1 VPEEKLAEGVKAAEA
16 KATPQP
22 KKPDAHLRPL
32 REEKL
37 KALLISLQQN
47 ESLLS
52 ALLVAAGALFLL
64 LAFRFYPAYI
74 LPLLILGIFA
84 IAYRS
89 PPFGTIASMLLAFPA
104 VLHQSPVFA
113 WFFLLIVTITLF
125 EAFTY
130 WYIISFLE
138 IVVLAPFAPEPA
150 RFLGGIIIPLLTL
163 ASLMLG
169 SRKSMLMAFPC
180 TFLIL
185 LLSALWQTPNGAF
198 MPLRGPGGVYAS
210 APYLQASQPEAGLL
224 EIAPSIASGFSAL
237 FSGDTVREMNEGI
250 GLILGATAY
259 LLFSDSGLIQVLA
272 WGLIVYA
279 VGLIPGVIRH
289 RYEQTIASLAFLLL
303 PPAYYIAAL
312 ISEAPFDPL
321 IILFIGLNT
330 SILFTLDRFGIYVAG
345 EERVRTEER
354 TAKFGKFGIQDLSL
368 SADVKGL
375 SDIGGYEDVKKE
387 LHEAIV
393 WPLKRKELAVAYGI
407 RPPTGVLLFGPPGT
421 GKTMLMRGLAK
432 ELGFGVYYVKCSD
445 LLSQWYG
452 ESERN
457 LTELFRIARAQA
469 PCILFFDEID
479 SIGKKREL
487 FSADD
492 VAPRLLSLFL
502 AEMDGFKTVKN
513 VIIVGATN
521 VPNLLDPALLRPGRF
536 DKVIYMHLPDKAA
549 REEIFKVHARRMPL
563 APDVDFKRLAEIT
576 ERYSGA
582 DIANICGEAARRA
595 AEEAVAAKAVV
606 PVSMRHFAQVI
617 ESIKPSVSLE
627 ALESFESFKLD
638 FERRVG
644 RAPEEE
650 KEEVVTWKDVVGLDD
665 VRRALIEAI
674 EIPLL
679 HEDLMRE
686 YKIKPSKGLLLFG
699 PPGCGK
705 TLIVKAASNELKATF
720 LTISG
725 ASLLKR
731 GYEGAV
737 GIIKETFNRARERAP
752 AIIFIDEIEAVAPS
766 RELYTSKVV
775 EDIVTQMLTE
785 LDGVKAL
792 KNVVL
797 IGATNKPKMIDGA
810 LLRPGRFDKIMFVP
824 PPDKEGRKALFAN
837 NLEGVPLAEDVDLE
851 ELARRTEGFT
861 GADIASLCQE
871 AKMTL
876 VRARIKGEG
885 EVKLSQPVL
894 LGIIKGRRPSIT
906 VEMLKEYLAFLK
918 EYGERR

>member
-1 VPEEKLAEGVKAAEA
+1 MPEEKLAEGIRAAEGRA
-16 KATPQP
+16 KPQP
-22 KKPDAHLRPL
+22 KPEPRPRSL

-37 KALLISLQQN
+37 KALLVSLQQN
-47 ESLLS
+47 ESLLA

-64 LAFRFYPAYI
+64 LAFAFYPLYLI
-74 LPLLILGIFA
+74 PLLVLAVFA

-89 PPFGTIASMLLAFPA
+89 PPFGTIAGVLLAFPA
-104 VLHQSPVFA
+104 VMHQSPVFA
-113 WFFLLIVTITLF
+113 WFFLLIITITLF
-125 EAFTY
+125 EAFAY

-138 IVVLAPFAPEPA
+138 IIVLAPFAPEPV
-150 RFLGGIIIPLLTL
+150 RTVGGLIIPLLTL
-163 ASLMLG
+163 AALMLG
-169 SRKSMLMAFPC
+169 SRRSTLMALPC
-180 TFLIL
+180 VFLIL

-198 MPLRGPGGVYAS
+198 MPLKGPAGVYAS
-210 APYLQASQPEAGLL
+210 APYLQLGAAEVGLL
-224 EIAPSIASGFSAL
+224 ELIPTAMADFATM
-237 FSGDTVREMNEGI
+237 FSGETVRNMNEGI
-250 GLILGATAY
+250 GLIIGATLQ
-259 LLFSDSGLIQVLA
+259 LLFADSGLIQILA
-272 WGLIVYA
+272 WTLIVYA
-279 VGLIPGVIRH
+279 VGFVPGAIRH
-289 RYEQTIASLAFLLL
+289 RYEQGIASAVFVLIIPVYYLAT
-303 PPAYYIAAL
+303 L
-312 ISEAPFDPL
+312 ISETAFNPL
-321 IILFIGLNT
+321 IFLFVGMNT
-330 SILFTLDRFGIYVAG
+330 ALLFLLDHLGIYIAG

-354 TAKFGKFGIQDLSL
+354 MAKFGKFGIQDLSL
-368 SADVKGL
+368 STGVSGL
-375 SDIGGYEDVKKE
+375 ADIGGYEDVKKE
-387 LHEAIV
+387 LYEAIV
-393 WPLKRKELAVAYGI
+393 WPLRQKELTMAYGI

-421 GKTMLMRGLAK
+421 GKTLLMRALAK

-457 LTELFRIARAQA
+457 LTELFKIARAQA

-513 VIIVGATN
+513 VIIVGTTN
-521 VPNLLDPALLRPGRF
+521 VPHLLDPALLRPGRF
-536 DKVIYMHLPDKAA
+536 DKIIYIPLPDRAA
-549 REEIFKVHARRMPL
+549 REQIFRIHTKNMPL
-563 APDVDFKRLAEIT
+563 APDVDFARLAEIT

-582 DIANICGEAARRA
+582 DIANICAEAARKA

-606 PVSMRHFAQVI
+606 PVAMRHFAQVL
-617 ESIKPSVSLE
+617 ERIKPSVSLE
-627 ALESFESFKLD
+627 ALENFESFKLD
-638 FERRVG
+638 FERRAG
-644 RAPEEE
+644 RAPEEK
-650 KEEVVTWKDVVGLDD
+650 KEEIVTWKDVVGLDD

-674 EIPLL
+674 EIPLM
-679 HEDLMRE
+679 HEDLMKE

-725 ASLLKR
+725 ALLLKR

-737 GIIKETFNRARERAP
+737 GVIRETFNRARERAP

-785 LDGVKAL
+785 LDGVKEL

-797 IGATNKPKMIDGA
+797 IGATNKPKMLDPA
-810 LLRPGRFDKIMFVP
+810 LLRPGRFDKILFVP
-824 PPDKEGRKALFAN
+824 PPDREGRKALFAH
-837 NLEGVPLAEDVDLE
+837 NLEGIPLADDVDFD
-851 ELARRTEGFT
+851 ELAKRTEGFT
-861 GADIASLCQE
+861 GADIASICQE

-876 VRARIKGEG
+876 VRARIRGEQ
-885 EVKLSQPVL
+885 EVKLSQSTL
-894 LGIIKGRRPSIT
+894 LDILKTRKPSIT